1 MVHVIR
7 KNGLLRYTSI
17 ALQRQPTLPTSST
30 VHPILRALTSNPNSF
45 HTTNTNPA
53 PLVPRHPTPHFT
65 QPPKTTHPHSHFSSG
80 FTLREVSVILI
91 LWTLAAGAPVLSSS
105 LS

>member
-1 MVHVIR
+1 MIR
-7 KNGLLRYTSI
+7 VALIVSSPEDSQSQPRPDHPSEVERAMSLRIS
-17 ALQRQPTLPTSST
+17 
-30 VHPILRALTSNPNSF
+30 LRPLSPPDRYC
-45 HTTNTNPA
+45 PA
-53 PLVPRHPTPHFT
+53 SRLASAPHCM
-65 QPPKTTHPHSHFSSG
+65 QPPKTTHPHSHSHFSSG